1 MAAPARRIV
10 SFSGTPWFFLLRV
23 FT

>member
-1 MAAPARRIV
+1 MAAPVRRIV